1 MTTAAA
7 NCLPLANRG
16 YGDLEANNNGALHAH
31 ERAPPGGAS
40 YGTASTEKLAPRR
53 RLAVTC
59 IAACGVALLTVLVA
73 LVAWLGVLVSAAQ
86 RTLNAL
92 QVRTPRGVHAPARYT
107 RSEQV
112 NCAVGVCEGAVAA
125 PVWQRAVTQSRG
137 PLLCSSALTLLT
149 PAFLT
154 RAVSE
159 CVAQPG

>member
-1 MTTAAA
+1 LCAVTPRFQMTTAAA

-112 NCAVGVCEGAVAA
+112 NCAVGVCEGAV
-125 PVWQRAVTQSRG
+125 R
-137 PLLCSSALTLLT
+137 LLCGSELSPKVEAL
-149 PAFLT
+149 
-154 RAVSE
+154 S
-159 CVAQPG
+159 CVPVRSRFSRLPS